1 MKDRVASE
9 RSHDFK
15 RTVLLA
21 ACLALLLALV
31 LLGFYYGCAKSSR
44 PERPTAP
51 PPPSGMSAQLDYF
64 APQA

>member
-1 MKDRVASE
+1 
-9 RSHDFK
+9 
-15 RTVLLA
+15 LA

-64 APQA
+64 APQTQSQSCT